1 MKNIKTKLFAIIA
14 VIILFLVLS
23 FSSGVELLTD
33 FLWFQSLN
41 LESVFMVK
49 IITKLLLFLP
59 VWLFFGSILAVY
71 LKGFYASFFKHTDG
85 NIPIISNKRLLKY
98 TLFIGFSIGGLISL
112 IVVNLLWMDYLKFV
126 NAASFEQSDPLFNL
140 NISFY
145 MFALPLLKSIL
156 QILMIFVGALI
167 VGIAVLEVMT
177 YKNELPQ
184 SSDPANTF
192 QYKDLNA
199 TFLFN
204 LLKKIRWLALPFFI
218 LVGSLFY
225 LHTYDLLYSTRGVAY
240 GASYTDVTITL
251 LAYRVYA
258 VLALACGILTI
269 VASYKNKLK
278 MFIIGPLLLV
288 SVAIIFFLTGE
299 FVQKLVVEPDEISKE
314 SKYLSYSIEFT
325 QEAFNLSKV
334 ALIEFPYTENLTLDV
349 IEDNMETIRN
359 IRINDE
365 RPLKQTFNQIQSI
378 RLYYDFQDI
387 DVDRYYL
394 NGAYTQVFVSTREL
408 DQFKLDNKAMTW
420 LNQFLKYTHGYGIV
434 MSPVNQV
441 TEEGQPVLLFK
452 NIPPVSATNLKIN
465 RPEIYFGEITNHY
478 IIVNTD
484 EKEFDYPS
492 GSDNVETLYAG
503 ESGIALTGFNK
514 LLFALRERSMKL
526 FVSNNISDDS
536 KIIIRRNIMERA
548 LAIAPFLTYDDD
560 PYIVLNEEDGKLY
573 WILDAYTVSSHY
585 PYSQVFDFNG
595 RDVNYIRNSVK
606 VVIDAYEGSTDFYI
620 YDTQDPVIQTYQS
633 IYPDLFKEKDAFPTG
648 LIAHTRYP
656 KQYFDL
662 QANVYQKYH
671 VDNPVVF
678 YNGEDVW
685 DIATEK
691 YMADV
696 QTVQSN
702 YVMFKIDELAEF
714 ALILPYTPKG
724 KPNMTSLLVARN
736 DGEHYGEIFLY
747 RFPKDKTIQGPIMI
761 ESRIDQDSVI
771 SPQFTLWGQEGSTIL
786 RGNVIVVPIEDSLL
800 YVEPIYIQSDNE
812 NSLPEMK
819 RVIIA
824 YADKIV
830 MEQTLQAGLDRLF
843 GKEVPVDTLEQT
855 LRELL
860 DKISEKFDM
869 TQESLNELEL
879 LIQEL
884 EEKVK

>member
-1 MKNIKTKLFAIIA
+1 MKNIRKR
-14 VIILFLVLS
+14 LVLILVVVSIFLIIS
-23 FSSGVELLTD
+23 FGRGVELITD
-33 FLWFQSLN
+33 FLWFQSLS
-41 LESVFMVK
+41 LQSVFMVK
-49 IITKLLLFLP
+49 IITQLLLFIP
-59 VWLFFGSILAVY
+59 VWLFFGLIMTFY
-71 LKGFYASFFKHTDG
+71 LKGLYASFYKLIDG
-85 NIPIISNKRLLKY
+85 NKPIISNKRLFKY
-98 TLFIGFSIGGLISL
+98 TFFIGFSIAAFISL
-112 IVVNLLWMDYLKFV
+112 IIVNLLWMDYLKFI
-126 NAASFEQSDPLFNL
+126 NAAPFDRSDPLFNL

-145 MFALPLLKSIL
+145 MFNLPLMKLVL
-156 QILMIFVGALI
+156 QILLLFVGALI
-167 VGIAVLEVMT
+167 VGITAVELMT
-177 YKNELPQ
+177 YKNELPP
-184 SSDPANTF
+184 SSDPALAFNIRN
-192 QYKDLNA
+192 LNVS
-199 TFLFN
+199 FLTA
-204 LLKKIRWLALPFFI
+204 LIIKIRWFALPFFG
-218 LVGSLFY
+218 LLSALFY
-225 LHTYDLLYSTRGVAY
+225 LYTYDLLYSTRGVAY
-240 GASYTDVTITL
+240 GASYTDVTIML

-258 VLALACGILTI
+258 GLSFACGILTL
-269 VASYKNKLK
+269 VASYTNKIKVLV
-278 MFIIGPLLLV
+278 IGPTLLV
-288 SVAIIFFLTGE
+288 AVAILFFLTGE

-314 SKYLSYSIEFT
+314 SVYLSYNIAYT
-325 QEAFNLSKV
+325 QEAFNLAKV
-334 ALIEFPYTENLTLDV
+334 ALFEFPYTENLTLDV
-349 IEDNMETIRN
+349 LADNMETIQN

-365 RPLKQTFNQIQSI
+365 MPLKQTFNQIQSI

-394 NGAYTQVFVSTREL
+394 NGDYTQVFVSSREL
-408 DQFKLDNKAMTW
+408 NQYKLDNKAMTW

-441 TEEGQPVLLFK
+441 TEEGQPILLFK
-452 NIPPVSATNLKIN
+452 NIPPVSSTTLNIS
-465 RPEIYFGEITNHY
+465 RPEIYFGEITDNY

-492 GSDNVETLYAG
+492 GSDNVETLYSG
-503 ESGIALTGFNK
+503 DSGIPLTGFNK
-514 LLFALRERSMKL
+514 MLFALKEKSMKL
-526 FVSNNISDDS
+526 FVSNNINSSS
-536 KIIIRRNIMERA
+536 KIIIKRNILERVQT
-548 LAIAPFLTYDDD
+548 IAPFLTYDDD
-560 PYIVLNEEDGKLY
+560 PYIVLNEDDGKLY
-573 WILDAYTVSSHY
+573 WILDAYTVSAHY
-585 PYSQVFDFNG
+585 PYSQEFDFNG
-595 RDVNYIRNSVK
+595 REVNYIRNSVK
-606 VVIDAYEGSTDFYI
+606 IVIDAYEGNTSFYI
-620 YDTQDPVIQTYQS
+620 YDAQDPIIQTFQS
-633 IYPDLFKEKDAFPTG
+633 IYPDLFKDKDSFPTG

-656 KQYFDL
+656 KEYFDL
-662 QANVYQKYH
+662 QANAYQKYH

-691 YMADV
+691 YMSDV
-696 QTVQSN
+696 QTVESN
-702 YVMFKIDELAEF
+702 YVMFKIEELAEF

-771 SPQFTLWGQEGSTIL
+771 SPQFTLWGQEGSTVL

-843 GKEVPVDTLEQT
+843 GTEVPVDTLEQT

-860 DKISEKFDM
+860 DKINAKFDM

-879 LIQEL
+879 LILEL

>member
-1 MKNIKTKLFAIIA
+1 M
-14 VIILFLVLS
+14 S
-23 FSSGVELLTD
+23 FSRGVGLLTD
-33 FLWFQSLN
+33 FLWFKSLN

-49 IITKLLLFLP
+49 ILTKLILFLP
-59 VWLFFGSILAVY
+59 VWLFFGSILTVY
-71 LKGFYASFFKHTDG
+71 FKELYAHFIKHSDG
-85 NIPIISNKRLLKY
+85 NKPIISNKRLYKY
-98 TLFIGFSIGGLISL
+98 TLFFGFSIGALLSF
-112 IVVNLLWMDYLKFV
+112 IVVNLLWMDYLKFA

-145 MFALPLLKSIL
+145 MFALPLLKAVL
-156 QILMIFVGALI
+156 QILLLFVGVLI
-167 VGIAVLEVMT
+167 VGIAAAEVMT
-177 YKNELPQ
+177 FKNTA
-184 SSDPANTF
+184 SDSIPMF

-199 TFLFN
+199 TFLLE
-204 LLKKIRWLALPFFI
+204 LLKKVRWLALPFFI
-218 LVGSLFY
+218 LLGSMFY

-251 LAYRVYA
+251 LAYRIYA
-258 VLALACGILTI
+258 VLALACGVLTL
-269 VASYKNKLK
+269 VASYKNKIK
-278 MFIIGPLLLV
+278 FFILGPLLLV
-288 SVAIIFFLTGE
+288 TVAIVFFLTGE
-299 FVQKLVVEPDEISKE
+299 FVQKLIVEPDEISKE
-314 SKYLSYSIEFT
+314 SKYLSYNIEYT

-334 ALIEFPYTENLTLDV
+334 ALLEFPYTENLTLDV
-349 IEDNMETIRN
+349 IENNAETIRN

-394 NGAYTQVFVSTREL
+394 DGAYTQVFVSAREL
-408 DQFKLDNKAMTW
+408 DQYKLDNKAMTW

-434 MSPVNQV
+434 MSPVNMV

-452 NIPPVSATNLKIN
+452 NIPPVSSTNLSIDK
-465 RPEIYFGEITNHY
+465 PEIYFGEITNNY
-478 IIVNTD
+478 IVVNTD

-492 GSDNVETLYAG
+492 GSDNVETLYSG
-503 ESGIALTGFNK
+503 DSGIPLTSFNK
-514 LLFALRERSMKL
+514 LLFALREKSMKL
-526 FVSNNISDDS
+526 FVSNNISEDS
-536 KIIIRRNIMERA
+536 RIIIRRNIMQRVQV
-548 LAIAPFLTYDDD
+548 IAPFLTYDDD
-560 PYIVLNEEDGKLY
+560 PYIVLNEDDGKLY
-573 WILDAYTVSSHY
+573 WIIDAYTISSHY
-585 PYSQVFDFNG
+585 PYSQVFDFKG
-595 RDVNYIRNSVK
+595 KDVNYIRNSVK
-606 VVIDAYEGSTDFYI
+606 VVIDAYEGDTDFYI
-620 YDTQDPVIQTYQS
+620 YDDQDPIIQTYS
-633 IYPDLFKEKDAFPTG
+633 FIYPKLFKSKEDFPSG
-648 LIAHTRYP
+648 LVAHTRYP

-662 QANVYQKYH
+662 QANAYQKYH

-702 YVMFKIDELAEF
+702 YVMFKIEDLAEF

-736 DGEHYGEIFLY
+736 DGEHYGEIFIY

-786 RGNVIVVPIEDSLL
+786 RGNVIVVPIENSLL

-860 DKISEKFDM
+860 DKIGEKFDM

-879 LIQEL
+879 LIKAL
-884 EEKVK
+884 EEKVKE

>member
-1 MKNIKTKLFAIIA
+1 MKNIRTKLFIITA
-14 VIILFLVLS
+14 VIVLFLVLS
-23 FSSGVELLTD
+23 FSRGVELLTD

-49 IITKLLLFLP
+49 IITKLFMFLP
-59 VWLFFGSILAVY
+59 IWLFFGSILTVY
-71 LKGFYASFFKHTDG
+71 LKQLYANFLLKQSV
-85 NIPIISNKRLLKY
+85 PIIPNKRLLKY
-98 TLFIGFSIGGLISL
+98 TLFIGFSIGALISL

-156 QILMIFVGALI
+156 QTLIFFVGALI
-167 VGIAVLEVMT
+167 VGIAALEVIT
-177 YKNELPQ
+177 YKNEP
-184 SSDPANTF
+184 SDSADTF

-199 TFLFN
+199 TFLFD
-204 LLKKIRWLALPFFI
+204 LLKKIRWLLLPFFI
-218 LVGSLFY
+218 LLGSLFY

-258 VLALACGILTI
+258 LLALACGVLTI

-278 MFIIGPLLLV
+278 FFVIGPLLLV
-288 SVAIIFFLTGE
+288 SVAILFFLTGE

-314 SKYLSYSIEFT
+314 SKYLSYNIEFT

-334 ALIEFPYTENLTLDV
+334 ALVEFPYTENLTLDV
-349 IEDNMETIRN
+349 IENNLETIRN

-394 NGAYTQVFVSTREL
+394 NGSYTQVFVSTREL
-408 DQFKLDNKAMTW
+408 DQYKLDNKAMTW

-452 NIPPVSATNLKIN
+452 NIPPVSATNLSIN
-465 RPEIYFGEITNHY
+465 RPEIYFGEITNNY

-492 GSDNVETLYAG
+492 GSDNVETLYTG
-503 ESGIALTGFNK
+503 ESGIELTGFNK
-514 LLFALRERSMKL
+514 MLFALRERSMKL

-536 KIIIRRNIMERA
+536 KIIIRRNIMQRVE
-548 LAIAPFLTYDDD
+548 AIAPFLTYDDD

-620 YDTQDPVIQTYQS
+620 YDAQDPLIQTYQS
-633 IYPDLFKEKDAFPTG
+633 IYPDLFKEKDAFPSG

-662 QANVYQKYH
+662 QANAYQKYH

-786 RGNVIVVPIEDSLL
+786 RGNVIVVPIENSLL

-869 TQESLNELEL
+869 TQESLNELEM

>member
-1 MKNIKTKLFAIIA
+1 
-14 VIILFLVLS
+14 
-23 FSSGVELLTD
+23 
-33 FLWFQSLN
+33 
-41 LESVFMVK
+41 
-49 IITKLLLFLP
+49 
-59 VWLFFGSILAVY
+59 
-71 LKGFYASFFKHTDG
+71 
-85 NIPIISNKRLLKY
+85 
-98 TLFIGFSIGGLISL
+98 
-112 IVVNLLWMDYLKFV
+112 
-126 NAASFEQSDPLFNL
+126 
-140 NISFY
+140 
-145 MFALPLLKSIL
+145 
-156 QILMIFVGALI
+156 
-167 VGIAVLEVMT
+167 
-177 YKNELPQ
+177 
-184 SSDPANTF
+184 
-192 QYKDLNA
+192 
-199 TFLFN
+199 
-204 LLKKIRWLALPFFI
+204 
-218 LVGSLFY
+218 
-225 LHTYDLLYSTRGVAY
+225 
-240 GASYTDVTITL
+240 
-251 LAYRVYA
+251 
-258 VLALACGILTI
+258 
-269 VASYKNKLK
+269 
-278 MFIIGPLLLV
+278 
-288 SVAIIFFLTGE
+288 
-299 FVQKLVVEPDEISKE
+299 
-314 SKYLSYSIEFT
+314 
-325 QEAFNLSKV
+325 
-334 ALIEFPYTENLTLDV
+334 
-349 IEDNMETIRN
+349 METIRN

-620 YDTQDPVIQTYQS
+620 YDTQDPLIQTYQS

>member
-1 MKNIKTKLFAIIA
+1 MKNIKTKLVVIVA
-14 VIILFLVLS
+14 VIILFLVMS
-23 FSSGVELLTD
+23 FSSGINLLTD

-59 VWLFFGSILAVY
+59 VWLFFGSILTVY
-71 LKGFYASFFKHTDG
+71 LKQLYANFLRKHPV
-85 NIPIISNKRLLKY
+85 PIIPNKRLLKY

-112 IVVNLLWMDYLKFV
+112 IVVNLLWLDYLKFV
-126 NAASFEQSDPLFNL
+126 NAASFEQSDPLFHL

-145 MFALPLLKSIL
+145 MFTLPLLKSIL
-156 QILMIFVGALI
+156 QILMLFVGAMI
-167 VGIAVLEVMT
+167 VGIAALEVMT
-177 YKNELPQ
+177 YKNELSQ
-184 SSDPANTF
+184 SSDSPNAF
-192 QYKDLNA
+192 QYKDLDA
-199 TFLFN
+199 TFLFD
-204 LLKKIRWLALPFFI
+204 LLKKIRWFALPFFI
-218 LVGSLFY
+218 LLGSLFY

-251 LAYRVYA
+251 LAYRIYA
-258 VLALACGILTI
+258 VLALACGLLTI
-269 VASYKNKLK
+269 VASYKHMLK
-278 MFIIGPLLLV
+278 IFVIGPLLLV
-288 SVAIIFFLTGE
+288 SVAILFFLTGE

-314 SKYLSYSIEFT
+314 SQYLSYNIEFT

-334 ALIEFPYTENLTLDV
+334 ALVEFPYTENLTLDV
-349 IEDNMETIRN
+349 IENNMETIRN

-394 NGAYTQVFVSTREL
+394 NGDYTQVFVSTREL

-441 TEEGQPVLLFK
+441 TEEGQPLLLFK
-452 NIPPVSATNLKIN
+452 NIPPVSATNLSIN
-465 RPEIYFGEITNHY
+465 KPEIYFGEITNNY

-492 GSDNVETLYAG
+492 GSDNVETLYTG
-503 ESGIALTGFNK
+503 ESGISLTGFNK
-514 LLFALRERSMKL
+514 LLFALREKSMKL

-536 KIIIRRNIMERA
+536 KIIIRRNILQRA
-548 LAIAPFLTYDDD
+548 QTIAPFLTYDDD

-620 YDTQDPVIQTYQS
+620 FDAEDPLIQTYQS

-648 LIAHTRYP
+648 LMAHTRYP

-662 QANVYQKYH
+662 QANAYQKYH

-702 YVMFKIDELAEF
+702 YVMFKIEELAEF

-736 DGEHYGEIFLY
+736 DGEHYGEMFLY
-747 RFPKDKTIQGPIMI
+747 RFPKDKTIHGPIMI

-771 SPQFTLWGQEGSTIL
+771 SPQFTLWGQQGSTIL

-830 MEQTLQAGLDRLF
+830 MEQTLQEGLDRLF

-869 TQESLNELEL
+869 TQESLNDLEL